1 MNKLIISILL
11 LPLFGCGENTQ
22 FSTTQPQK
30 VVQVE
35 EVALIDSS
43 FDILFQTEKIGQGRF
58 RLATTI
64 ELSDSSYVISPYSQ
78 DNVYGHINISLR
90 DHRNLIVG
98 ESLQEIPNSVEEYD
112 PILEEPV
119 RFVRENTTYQQA
131 LQIVKDEDFD
141 ISGSVWFVL
150 EPSCVPYE
158 VEFIIS
164 YHAGEMTIEKTNTRT
179 AYGVREQ

>member
-1 MNKLIISILL
+1 MNKLIVSILL
-11 LPLFGCGENTQ
+11 LSLFGCTERNPP
-22 FSTTQPQK
+22 TTQSPK
-30 VVQVE
+30 IVQVE
-35 EVALIDSS
+35 EVALVDSS
-43 FDILFQTEKIGQGRF
+43 FDILFHTEKIDQERF

-78 DNVYGHINISLR
+78 DDVYGHINISLR

-119 RFVRENTTYQQA
+119 RFVRETTTYQQA
-131 LQIVKDEDFD
+131 LQIVKNEDFD
-141 ISGSVWFVL
+141 LSGLVSFVL

-158 VEFIIS
+158 VKFLLS
-164 YHAGEMTIEKTNTRT
+164 YHSGEMIIKKTNTRV
-179 AYGVREQ
+179 AYHVSEQ